1 MKNTFSLPILLAVAV
16 VLVVMP
22 AALAADK
29 TSASDQQ
36 ASPTISISE
45 EMGDAMF
52 EKAKS
57 VKEQLEQQTKSLF
70 ERSPLGWNW
79 ETIDYL
85 YQWLL
90 QLPLR
95 IPDLLRQVVK
105 QSRLLGVVGSL
116 VILLFLGA
124 IVYSLIGQNR
134 VLRLIESHL
143 TPFQDK
149 IPTAVFP
156 FVISA
161 SRVMI
166 AALFPL
172 LLLGIFALINAMIQY
187 RATWFTFLGHLLV
200 LWAVAALFIGFLR
213 ECLTRDLFAVTQ
225 EHGKTIFRLARLV
238 ILYMIGGIALVWG
251 AEAFQIRSDVVALL
265 QFVISIS
272 IVLVLFLL
280 HLKKKALMSLLPELP
295 YRSYQGFARLLERYY
310 FPLIFFSLGIALLWC
325 LGYRQLGRVVLLK
338 IWTSGAAYLGLMVAY
353 HLLGAQLSKWAGQT
367 DPADE
372 AAQSLFRSLKSVL
385 LYTMAVSTVLIF
397 LNLLGLLWILEQLMS
412 FPLVQLGQTEVTLWI
427 IIKAVLI
434 LLAFVYASRLLQAY
448 LDYKIYPKVGI
459 EPGLG
464 YALNTFFKYFT
475 FAIGFLIS
483 LKFVGLDLRFLYVFA
498 GAIGI
503 GIGLG
508 LQGMAANMISGF
520 VLIFGGNIRKGDWI
534 EVSGTIGLV
543 TDIYLRATKVR
554 TRDNIEYLIPNSDFI
569 SGTVVNYSLS
579 SPMIRIDLPVGVS
592 YGADPSE
599 VEKILLTVAEHEP
612 LVSKQTP
619 PTVRFVEYGDNSI
632 NFELL
637 IWIDVRKT
645 ARRLVRSALY
655 FKIFAELHKANI
667 EIPFPQRDIHIRSTV
682 ARHDALTTPAL
693 EKNHPEEEASN

>member
-1 MKNTFSLPILLAVAV
+1 MKNTLSLPMILAVVV

-22 AALAADK
+22 AVLAADK
-29 TSASDQQ
+29 TSASDQK

-45 EMGDAMF
+45 EMGDAMVQ
-52 EKAKS
+52 KAKS
-57 VKEQLEQQTKSLF
+57 VKEQLEQRTKSLF
-70 ERSPLGWNW
+70 QRSPMGWNL

-90 QLPLR
+90 KLPLR
-95 IPDLLRQVVK
+95 VPDLLRHVSE
-105 QSRLLGVVGSL
+105 QSRLLGVVGSFII
-116 VILLFLGA
+116 VLFLAA
-124 IVYSLIGQNR
+124 IIYSLIGQKR
-134 VLRLIESHL
+134 VLRRTEAYL
-143 TPFQDK
+143 TPIEDK
-149 IPTAVFP
+149 IPAAVFP
-156 FVISA
+156 LVISV
-161 SRVMI
+161 SRVLI

-172 LLLGIFALINAMIQY
+172 LLLGIFALINAMVQY
-187 RATWFTFLGHLLV
+187 RAPWFTFIGRLLV
-200 LWAVAALFIGFLR
+200 LWAAAALIIGLLR
-213 ECLTRDLFAVTQ
+213 ELLTRDLFTVTKQ
-225 EHGKTIFRLARLV
+225 HGKSIFRLARLA

-251 AEAFQIRSDVVALL
+251 GEAFQIRPDVLALL
-265 QFVISIS
+265 QFIISIS

-280 HLKKKALMSLLPELP
+280 HFKKEALMSLLPELP
-295 YRSYQGFARLLERYY
+295 YRSYQGFVQLLERYY
-310 FPLIFFSLGIALLWC
+310 FPFIFFSLGIALLWC
-325 LGYRQLGRVVLLK
+325 LGYRQLGRVVLVK
-338 IWTSGAAYLGLMVAY
+338 MWTSGAAYLALMVVY
-353 HLLGAQLSKWAGQT
+353 HFLGEQLSKWAAQT

-372 AAQSLFRSLKSVL
+372 AAQSLFKSFKSVL

-412 FPLVQLGQTEVTLWI
+412 FPLVQLGQTKVTLWI

-434 LLAFVYASRLLQAY
+434 LLAFVYSSRLLQAY

-464 YALNTFFKYFT
+464 YALNTFFKYFI

-483 LKFVGLDLRFLYVFA
+483 LKVVGLDLRFLYVFA

-534 EVSGTIGLV
+534 EVSGTIGVV

-554 TRDNIEYLIPNSDFI
+554 TRDDIEYLIPNSDFI

-599 VEKILLTVAEHEP
+599 VEKILLTVAEQEP
-612 LVSKQTP
+612 LVSKNTP
-619 PTVRFVEYGDNSI
+619 PAVRFVEYGDSSI

-655 FKIFAELHKANI
+655 FAIFEELRKAKI

-682 ARHDALTTPAL
+682 AKHDAFTPAK
-693 EKNHPEEEASN
+693 EKNHTEEEVSN

>member
-1 MKNTFSLPILLAVAV
+1 MKNTLSLPMLLAVVV

-29 TSASDQQ
+29 TSASDQK

-45 EMGDAMF
+45 EMGDAMVQ
-52 EKAKS
+52 KAMS
-57 VKEQLEQQTKSLF
+57 VKDQLEQRTKSLF
-70 ERSPLGWNW
+70 QRSPLGWNW
-79 ETIDYL
+79 ETIGYL

-90 QLPLR
+90 KLPLR
-95 IPDLLRQVVK
+95 VPDLLRHVVE
-105 QSRLLGVVGSL
+105 QSRLLGVVGSFI
-116 VILLFLGA
+116 ILLFLAA
-124 IVYSLIGQNR
+124 IIYSLTGQKR

-149 IPTAVFP
+149 IPAAVFP

-172 LLLGIFALINAMIQY
+172 LLLGTFALINAMIQY
-187 RATWFTFLGHLLV
+187 RATWFTFIGRLLV
-200 LWAVAALFIGFLR
+200 LWAVAALSIGFLR
-213 ECLTRDLFAVTQ
+213 EWLTRDLFTVTQ

-238 ILYMIGGIALVWG
+238 LLYMIGGIALVWG
-251 AEAFQIRSDVVALL
+251 ADAFQIRPDVLALL
-265 QFVISIS
+265 HFVISIS

-295 YRSYQGFARLLERYY
+295 YRSYQGFVRLLERYY
-310 FPLIFFSLGIALLWC
+310 FPFIFFSLGIALLWC
-325 LGYRQLGRVVLLK
+325 LGYRQLGRVVLVK
-338 IWTSGAAYLGLMVAY
+338 IWTSGVAYLAIMVAY
-353 HLLGAQLSKWAGQT
+353 HLLGAQLSKWAAQT

-372 AAQSLFRSLKSVL
+372 AAQSLFQSLKSVL
-385 LYTMAVSTVLIF
+385 LYTMVVSTVLIL

-412 FPLVQLGQTEVTLWI
+412 FPLVQLGQTKVTLWI

-448 LDYKIYPKVGI
+448 LDYKIYPKVGV

-464 YALNTFFKYFT
+464 YALNTFFKYFI

-483 LKFVGLDLRFLYVFA
+483 LKVVGLDLRFLYVFA

-520 VLIFGGNIRKGDWI
+520 ALIFGGKIRKGDWI
-534 EVSGTIGLV
+534 EVSGTIGTV
-543 TDIYLRATKVR
+543 TDIYLRATNVR
-554 TRDNIEYLIPNSDFI
+554 TRDNIEYLIPNSDFV

-599 VEKILLTVAEHEP
+599 VEKILLTVAEQEP
-612 LVSKQTP
+612 LVSKKTP
-619 PTVRFVEYGDNSI
+619 PAVRFVEYGDNSI

-637 IWIDVRKT
+637 IWIDVSKT

-655 FKIFAELHKANI
+655 FAIFEELRKADI

-682 ARHDALTTPAL
+682 ARHDVLTPVQ
-693 EKNHPEEEASN
+693 EKNHTEEEASN

>member
-1 MKNTFSLPILLAVAV
+1 MKSTLSLPMLLAVVV

-29 TSASDQQ
+29 TSASDQK

-45 EMGDAMF
+45 EMGDAMVQ
-52 EKAKS
+52 KAMS
-57 VKEQLEQQTKSLF
+57 VKDQLEQRTKSLF
-70 ERSPLGWNW
+70 QRSPVGWNW
-79 ETIDYL
+79 ETINYL

-90 QLPLR
+90 KLPLR
-95 IPDLLRQVVK
+95 IPDLLRHVAE
-105 QSRLLGVVGSL
+105 QSRLLGVVGSFI
-116 VILLFLGA
+116 ILLFLAA
-124 IVYSLIGQNR
+124 IIYSLVGQKR

-143 TPFQDK
+143 APFQDK
-149 IPTAVFP
+149 IPAAVFP

-161 SRVMI
+161 SRVII

-172 LLLGIFALINAMIQY
+172 LLLGTFTLINAMIQY
-187 RATWFTFLGHLLV
+187 RATWFTFIGRLLV
-200 LWAVAALFIGFLR
+200 LWAVAALSIGFLR
-213 ECLTRDLFAVTQ
+213 EWLTRDLFTVTQ
-225 EHGKTIFRLARLV
+225 EHGKTIFRLVRLV
-238 ILYMIGGIALVWG
+238 LLYMIGGIALVWG
-251 AEAFQIRSDVVALL
+251 AEAFQIRPDVLALL
-265 QFVISIS
+265 QFIISIS

-295 YRSYQGFARLLERYY
+295 YRSYQGFVRLLERYY
-310 FPLIFFSLGIALLWC
+310 FPFIFFSLGIALLWC
-325 LGYRQLGRVVLLK
+325 LGYRQLGRVVLVK
-338 IWTSGAAYLGLMVAY
+338 IWASGVAYLAIMVAY
-353 HLLGAQLSKWAGQT
+353 HLLGAQLSKWAAKT

-372 AAQSLFRSLKSVL
+372 AAKSLFQSFKSVL
-385 LYTMAVSTVLIF
+385 LYAMVVSTVLIF

-412 FPLVQLGQTEVTLWI
+412 FPLVQLGQTKVTLWI

-434 LLAFVYASRLLQAY
+434 LLAFVFASRLLQAY
-448 LDYKIYPKVGI
+448 LDYKIYPKVGV

-483 LKFVGLDLRFLYVFA
+483 LKVVGLDLRFLYVFA

-520 VLIFGGNIRKGDWI
+520 ALIFGGKIRKGDWI
-534 EVSGTIGLV
+534 EVSGTIGMV

-599 VEKILLTVAEHEP
+599 VEKIILAVAEQEP

-619 PTVRFVEYGDNSI
+619 PAVRFVEYGDNSI

-637 IWIDVRKT
+637 IWIDVSKT

-655 FKIFAELHKANI
+655 FAIFEELRKANI

-682 ARHDALTTPAL
+682 ASHDALTSVQ
-693 EKNHPEEEASN
+693 EKNQTEEEASN

>member
-1 MKNTFSLPILLAVAV
+1 MKSTLSLPMLLAVVV
-16 VLVVMP
+16 VLVVVP

-29 TSASDQQ
+29 TSASEQK
-36 ASPTISISE
+36 AAPTISISE
-45 EMGDAMF
+45 EMGDAMVQ
-52 EKAKS
+52 KAKS
-57 VKEQLEQQTKSLF
+57 VKEQLEQRTKALF
-70 ERSPLGWNW
+70 QRSPLGWNW
-79 ETIDYL
+79 ETINYL
-85 YQWLL
+85 YHWLL
-90 QLPLR
+90 KLPLR
-95 IPDLLRQVVK
+95 IPDLLRHVAE
-105 QSRLLGVVGSL
+105 QSRLLGVVGSF
-116 VILLFLGA
+116 VILLFLAA
-124 IVYSLIGQNR
+124 IIYSLIGQKR
-134 VLRLIESHL
+134 VLRLIESQL

-149 IPTAVFP
+149 IPAPVFP

-172 LLLGIFALINAMIQY
+172 LLLGTFTLINAMIQY
-187 RATWFTFLGHLLV
+187 RATWFTFIGRLLV
-200 LWAVAALFIGFLR
+200 LWAVAALSIGFLR
-213 ECLTRDLFAVTQ
+213 ESLTRDLFSVTQ

-238 ILYMIGGIALVWG
+238 LLYMIGGIALVWG
-251 AEAFQIRSDVVALL
+251 AEAFQIRPDVLALL
-265 QFVISIS
+265 QLIIWIS

-280 HLKKKALMSLLPELP
+280 HLKKNALMSLLPELP
-295 YRSYQGFARLLERYY
+295 YRSYQGFVRLLERFY
-310 FPLIFFSLGIALLWC
+310 FPFIFFSLGIALLWC

-338 IWTSGAAYLGLMVAY
+338 IWTSGVAYLGIMVAY
-353 HLLGAQLSKWAGQT
+353 HLLRAQLSKWAAQA

-372 AAQSLFRSLKSVL
+372 AAQSLFQSLKSVL
-385 LYTMAVSTVLIF
+385 LYTMAVSTVLILF
-397 LNLLGLLWILEQLMS
+397 NLLGLLWILEQLMS
-412 FPLVQLGQTEVTLWI
+412 FPLVQLGQNKVTLWI
-427 IIKAVLI
+427 IIKAGLI

-448 LDYKIYPKVGI
+448 LDYKIYPKLGI

-483 LKFVGLDLRFLYVFA
+483 LKVVGLDLRFLYVFA

-508 LQGMAANMISGF
+508 LQGMAANVISGF
-520 VLIFGGNIRKGDWI
+520 ALIFGGKMRKGDWI
-534 EVSGTIGLV
+534 EVSGTIGTV

-569 SGTVVNYSLS
+569 SGTVVNYSFS

-592 YGADPSE
+592 YGADPRE
-599 VEKILLTVAEHEP
+599 VEKILLAVAEQEP
-612 LVSKQTP
+612 LVSKHTRP
-619 PTVRFVEYGDNSI
+619 AVRFVEYGDNSI

-655 FKIFAELHKANI
+655 FAIFEELRKAKI

-682 ARHDALTTPAL
+682 ARHDALTPAQ
-693 EKNHPEEEASN
+693 EKNHSEEKASN

>member
-1 MKNTFSLPILLAVAV
+1 MKSTLSLPMLLAVVV

-29 TSASDQQ
+29 TSASDQK
-36 ASPTISISE
+36 ASPTISISA
-45 EMGDAMF
+45 EMGDAMVQ
-52 EKAKS
+52 KAMS
-57 VKEQLEQQTKSLF
+57 VKDQLEQRTKSLF
-70 ERSPLGWNW
+70 QRSPLGWNW

-90 QLPLR
+90 KLPLR
-95 IPDLLRQVVK
+95 VPALLRHVVE
-105 QSRLLGVVGSL
+105 QSRLLGVVGSFI
-116 VILLFLGA
+116 ILLFLAA
-124 IVYSLIGQNR
+124 IIYSLVGQKR

-143 TPFQDK
+143 TPLQDK
-149 IPTAVFP
+149 IPAAVFP

-161 SRVMI
+161 SRVII

-172 LLLGIFALINAMIQY
+172 LLLGTFTLINAMIQY
-187 RATWFTFLGHLLV
+187 RATWFTFIGRLLV
-200 LWAVAALFIGFLR
+200 LWAVAALSIGFLR
-213 ECLTRDLFAVTQ
+213 EWLTRDLFTVTQ
-225 EHGKTIFRLARLV
+225 QHGKTIFRLVRLV
-238 ILYMIGGIALVWG
+238 LLYMIGGIALVWG
-251 AEAFQIRSDVVALL
+251 AEAFQIRPDVLALL
-265 QFVISIS
+265 QFIISIS

-280 HLKKKALMSLLPELP
+280 HLKKNALMSLLPELP
-295 YRSYQGFARLLERYY
+295 YRSYQGFVRLLERFY
-310 FPLIFFSLGIALLWC
+310 FPFIFFSLGIALLWC
-325 LGYRQLGRVVLLK
+325 LGYRQLGRVVLVK
-338 IWTSGAAYLGLMVAY
+338 IWTSGVAYLAIIVAY
-353 HLLGAQLSKWAGQT
+353 HLLGAQLSKWAAQT

-372 AAQSLFRSLKSVL
+372 AAQSLFQSFKSVL
-385 LYTMAVSTVLIF
+385 LYTMVVSTVLVL

-412 FPLVQLGQTEVTLWI
+412 FPLVQLGQTKVTLWI

-434 LLAFVYASRLLQAY
+434 LLAFVFASRLLQAY
-448 LDYKIYPKVGI
+448 LDYKIYPKVGV

-483 LKFVGLDLRFLYVFA
+483 LKVVGLDLRFLYVFA

-520 VLIFGGNIRKGDWI
+520 ALIFGGKIRKGDWI
-534 EVSGTIGLV
+534 EVSGTIGMV

-599 VEKILLTVAEHEP
+599 VEKIILAVAEQEP

-619 PTVRFVEYGDNSI
+619 PAVRFVEYGDNSI
-632 NFELL
+632 NF
-637 IWIDVRKT
+637 
-645 ARRLVRSALY
+645 
-655 FKIFAELHKANI
+655 
-667 EIPFPQRDIHIRSTV
+667 
-682 ARHDALTTPAL
+682 
-693 EKNHPEEEASN
+693 

>member
-1 MKNTFSLPILLAVAV
+1 MKSTLSLPMLLAVVV

-29 TSASDQQ
+29 TSASDQK
-36 ASPTISISE
+36 ASPTISISA
-45 EMGDAMF
+45 EMGDAMVQ
-52 EKAKS
+52 KAMS
-57 VKEQLEQQTKSLF
+57 VKDQLEQRTKSLF
-70 ERSPLGWNW
+70 QRSPLGWNW

-90 QLPLR
+90 KLPLR
-95 IPDLLRQVVK
+95 VPALLRHVVE
-105 QSRLLGVVGSL
+105 QSRLLGVVGSFI
-116 VILLFLGA
+116 ILLFLAA
-124 IVYSLIGQNR
+124 IIYSLVGQKR

-143 TPFQDK
+143 TPLQDK
-149 IPTAVFP
+149 IPAAVFP

-161 SRVMI
+161 SRVII

-172 LLLGIFALINAMIQY
+172 LLLGTFTLINAMIQY
-187 RATWFTFLGHLLV
+187 RATWFTFIGRLLV
-200 LWAVAALFIGFLR
+200 LWAVAALSIGFLR
-213 ECLTRDLFAVTQ
+213 EWLTRDLFTVTQ
-225 EHGKTIFRLARLV
+225 QHGKTIFRLVRLV
-238 ILYMIGGIALVWG
+238 LLYMIGGIALVWG
-251 AEAFQIRSDVVALL
+251 AEAFQIRPDVLALL
-265 QFVISIS
+265 QFIISIS

-295 YRSYQGFARLLERYY
+295 YRSYQGFVRLLERYY
-310 FPLIFFSLGIALLWC
+310 FPFIFFSLGIALLWC
-325 LGYRQLGRVVLLK
+325 LGYRQLGRVVLVK
-338 IWTSGAAYLGLMVAY
+338 IWTSGVAYLAIIVAY
-353 HLLGAQLSKWAGQT
+353 HLLGAQLSKWAAQT

-372 AAQSLFRSLKSVL
+372 AAQSLFQSFKSVL
-385 LYTMAVSTVLIF
+385 LYTMVVSTVLVL

-412 FPLVQLGQTEVTLWI
+412 FPLVQLGQTKVTLWI

-434 LLAFVYASRLLQAY
+434 LLAFVFASRLLQAY
-448 LDYKIYPKVGI
+448 LDYKIYPKVGV

-483 LKFVGLDLRFLYVFA
+483 LKVVGLDLRFLYVFA

-520 VLIFGGNIRKGDWI
+520 ALIFGGKIRKGDWI
-534 EVSGTIGLV
+534 EVSGTIGMV

-599 VEKILLTVAEHEP
+599 VEKIILAVAEQEP

-619 PTVRFVEYGDNSI
+619 PAVRFVEYGDNSI

-637 IWIDVRKT
+637 IWIDVSKT

-655 FKIFAELHKANI
+655 FAIFEELRKANI

-682 ARHDALTTPAL
+682 ARHDALTPGQD
-693 EKNHPEEEASN
+693 KNHTEEEASN